1 MVINKGCRE
10 VSYHTKK
17 ILEILEVTTNLGKI
31 LFICQKYTW
40 GDQWRIQTHRSCAL
54 SALHNNRGARAG
66 SRNEVPYRSLRRGG
80 VTLTSAIHVTEDG
93 DGRMRIW
100 VYATHVSSRF
110 VIKTSKHLRV
120 RSLRH
125 RLEINFL
132 CTWTASPRKYSL
144 QSRTK
149 NHFLPSPP
157 PSSSSHFFCYPF
169 LFIPRKSVKETAQR
183 CLAQMLGLPGN
194 SAVWFTVIGS

>member
-1 MVINKGCRE
+1 M
-10 VSYHTKK
+10 
-17 ILEILEVTTNLGKI
+17 
-31 LFICQKYTW
+31 
-40 GDQWRIQTHRSCAL
+40 

-66 SRNEVPYRSLRRGG
+66 FRNEVPYRQRRRGG
-80 VTLTSAIHVTEDG
+80 VTSAIHVTEDG
-93 DGRMRIW
+93 DGRMRI
-100 VYATHVSSRF
+100 YATLVEFHISSRF
-110 VIKTSKHLRV
+110 VIKTSKHLRA

-125 RLEINFL
+125 RLEINFV

-169 LFIPRKSVKETAQR
+169 LFTSRKSVKETAQR
-183 CLAQMLGLPGN
+183 CLAQTLGLPGN